1 MNQAV
6 EERVLVVAPT
16 GRDAALT
23 CEVLANAGL
32 IAEPCVNL
40 AEAWTKIEEGAGALL
55 LTEESLSTSG
65 LEALAR
71 ALASQP
77 PWSDLPIIVLTGTG
91 KTAEVRVR
99 AVGALEPSGNVTIL
113 ERPVRVFTMVVT
125 VQAMLRARRRQYQMR
140 DLHARMQAQME
151 NLQTEKELRAR
162 FVSLLAHDLRGPLSA
177 AALASE
183 LLLRNPERLD
193 QRRDLGIRIKKNL
206 DRIGHMVHDL
216 LDTSRIHAG
225 QPLPLRLDECE
236 LTTIARDVIEELN
249 HVHGD
254 RFQLDSRGEIQGVWS
269 AEELRRAVWN
279 LASNAIKYGMPDST
293 ITVTIRRVD
302 RGARLSVH
310 NRGNPISPEDQC
322 RVFEPFARAR
332 SAEASSQLGWGLGL
346 TLVRGC
352 VEAHGGRVY
361 LESSAETGTTFTIE
375 IPLDA
380 RPFQHSPEE
389 RAAPQTAP
397 PGMSSTAPAPP

>member
-40 AEAWTKIEEGAGALL
+40 AEAWTKIEDGAGALL

-254 RFQLDSRGEIQGVWS
+254 RVQLDSRGEIQGVWS

-279 LASNAIKYGMPDST
+279 LTSNAIKYGMPDST

-310 NRGNPISPEDQC
+310 NRGNPISPEDQY

-361 LESSAETGTTFTIE
+361 LESNAETGTTFTIE

-397 PGMSSTAPAPP
+397 PGMSSTAPVPP

>member
-1 MNQAV
+1 MSATMNKV
-6 EERVLVVAPT
+6 VDERVLVVAPT

-23 CEVLANAGL
+23 SEVLTKAGL
-32 IAEPCVNL
+32 IAEPCL
-40 AEAWTKIEEGAGALL
+40 DLPQAWTKMEEGAGALL
-55 LTEESLSTSG
+55 VTEESLSASG
-65 LEALAR
+65 LEALAK

-77 PWSDLPIIVLTGTG
+77 PWSDLPIIVLTGSG

-99 AVGALEPSGNVTIL
+99 AIGALEPSGNVTIL
-113 ERPVRVFTMVVT
+113 ERPVRVFSMVIT

-140 DLHARMQAQME
+140 DLHVRMQAQME
-151 NLQTEKELRAR
+151 SLQAEKDLRAR
-162 FVSLLAHDLRGPLSA
+162 FVSLLAHDLRGPVSA

-183 LLLRNPERLD
+183 LLLRDPERLD
-193 QRRDLGIRIKKNL
+193 QRRDLGIRIKRNI
-206 DRIGHMVHDL
+206 DRIGRMVHDL

-236 LTTIARDVIEELN
+236 LTTIARDVVEELN
-249 HVHGD
+249 HLHGD
-254 RFQLDSRGEIQGVWS
+254 RLQLDFQGEIHGVWS

-279 LASNAIKYGMPDST
+279 LASNALKYGMPGST
-293 ITVTIRRVD
+293 ITVTIRRAD

-310 NRGNPISPEDQC
+310 NRGNPISREDQR

-332 SAEASSQLGWGLGL
+332 SAELSSQVGWGLGL

-361 LESSAETGTTFTIE
+361 LESSSEAGTTFTIE

-380 RPFQHSPEE
+380 RPFQYPPEE
-389 RAAPQTAP
+389 RPAPQTAP
-397 PGMSSTAPAPP
+397 PGT